1 MGLDNPENINIVQ
14 ILRQEEIVQI
24 CAIHYFIIHYILGFS
39 TKDKSLEP
47 IVKNLFSIYLSD
59 Y

>member
-47 IVKNLFSIYLSD
+47 IVKNLFSIYL
-59 Y
+59 